1 MNKSIK
7 EVLFADNGKWA
18 REWWADETYYWT
30 KYIVYDG
37 FVRDNDCILLT
48 PKPIIMDIKGELP
61 SHLTKSYRNNQ
72 IKEQKMKDSVII
84 IESPNK
90 VAKIREITGA
100 KVFATIGHFMQL
112 KSYDES
118 NGFKP
123 TFEYDPQK
131 KKHIF
136 EIIEACKNKE
146 VYIAT
151 DPDREGYAIGYHF
164 YEKIK
169 KIASSIY
176 RAEFFEITPSGINK
190 GLQNALLFEN
200 TNKQMYQSALAR
212 RVADMLLGFT
222 LSPYLGKAL
231 GQMKGSSAG
240 RVQTP
245 CLKLIVDRDREI
257 EKFKALPENEKVSYQ
272 IQANINDNANR
283 EVIIKHCDEKGEEI
297 KFNDKEEAL
306 KLFESLKD
314 NKACLLKDLKTSVVE
329 TKPKKPFIT
338 STLLERAS
346 SELGLGIAE
355 VQSLAQSLFEAG
367 LITYIRTD
375 AESLSVEFLNEAES
389 FYLPIYKEVYQKREY
404 KAGKQSQAEAHEAIR
419 ITHPNKYED
428 LESIVYNAGITNQD
442 ALKLYR
448 LIFERTIES
457 QGKNAIYDKQ
467 DLLFKIKNEYFK
479 CSAKSLKSAGF
490 LAMFSKK
497 ELENDDESN
506 DDKEDKEKEQN
517 AQFNLKIDDVLSL
530 NDLVLATIKRN
541 APSAYKEA
549 DFVKLLE
556 NKGIGRPS
564 TYASYL
570 STLVKREYISISQDK
585 KHIITPT
592 HKGKRV
598 VEVFENAY
606 QFIIDL
612 TYTKQMEEVLD
623 EIVENKSSYVD
634 FISNLNSKC
643 PKIEKLERNDDEI
656 KPSSEGQITYIE
668 NILRDLQV
676 NLSEEFKNYKEDNR
690 VAKAFLD
697 RYIKE
702 HEFFKKNNKKAS
714 SSNND
719 ENRPATPKQINF
731 AETLA
736 KKHNVKL
743 PKDYKSNIKV
753 CGDFINEYSK
763 K

>member
-1 MNKSIK
+1 MN
-7 EVLFADNGKWA
+7 N
-18 REWWADETYYWT
+18 
-30 KYIVYDG
+30 
-37 FVRDNDCILLT
+37 
-48 PKPIIMDIKGELP
+48 
-61 SHLTKSYRNNQ
+61 
-72 IKEQKMKDSVII
+72 SVII
-84 IESPNK
+84 IENPNK

-100 KVFATIGHFMQL
+100 KVFATIGYFMQL

-123 TFEYDPQK
+123 TFDYDQEK

-136 EIIEACKNKE
+136 EMIEACKNKK

-151 DPDREGYAIGYHF
+151 DPDREGYAIGYMF
-164 YEKIK
+164 YQKIK
-169 KIASSIY
+169 NVASSIY

-272 IQANINDNANR
+272 IQAKINDSANR
-283 EVIIKHCDEKGEEI
+283 EVTIKHCDEKGEEI

-314 NKACLLKDLKTSVVE
+314 NKACLLKDLKNSVVE

-338 STLLERAS
+338 STLLEKAS
-346 SELGLGIAE
+346 SMLGLSISE
-355 VQSLAQSLFEAG
+355 VQSLAQNLFEAG

-375 AESLSVEFLNEAES
+375 AESLSVEFLDETES
-389 FYLPIYKEVYQKREY
+389 FYAPIYKDLYLKREY

-419 ITHPNKYED
+419 ITHPHTTED
-428 LESIVYNAGITNQD
+428 LESIVYNANITNQD
-442 ALKLYR
+442 ALKLYQ

-479 CSAKSLKSAGF
+479 CSVKGLKSAGF

-497 ELENDDESN
+497 ELENDESN
-506 DDKEDKEKEQN
+506 DDKDNKGKEQN

-570 STLVKREYISISQDK
+570 PTLVKREYISISQDK

-668 NILRDLQV
+668 NILRDLQL

-714 SSNND
+714 SYNND
-719 ENRPATPKQINF
+719 ENRPATPKQISF
-731 AETLA
+731 AEMLA

-743 PKDYKSNIKV
+743 PKGFKYSMKV
-753 CGDFINEYSK
+753 CGDFINEYHK

>member
-1 MNKSIK
+1 MN
-7 EVLFADNGKWA
+7 N
-18 REWWADETYYWT
+18 
-30 KYIVYDG
+30 
-37 FVRDNDCILLT
+37 
-48 PKPIIMDIKGELP
+48 
-61 SHLTKSYRNNQ
+61 
-72 IKEQKMKDSVII
+72 SVII

-123 TFEYDPQK
+123 TFDYDQEK

-136 EIIEACKNKE
+136 EMIEACKNKK

-151 DPDREGYAIGYHF
+151 DTDREGYAIGYMF
-164 YEKIK
+164 YQKIK
-169 KIASSIY
+169 NVASSIY

-231 GQMKGSSAG
+231 GQMKGSSVG

-245 CLKLIVDRDREI
+245 CLKLIVDRNREI

-272 IQANINDNANR
+272 IQAKINDSANR
-283 EVIIKHCDEKGEEI
+283 EVTIKHCDEKGEEI

-314 NKACLLKDLKTSVVE
+314 NKACLLKDLKNSVVE

-338 STLLERAS
+338 STLLEKAS
-346 SELGLGIAE
+346 SILGLSISE
-355 VQSLAQSLFEAG
+355 VQSLAQNLFEAG
-367 LITYIRTD
+367 LITYVRTD
-375 AESLSVEFLNEAES
+375 AESLSVEFLDEAES
-389 FYLPIYKEVYQKREY
+389 FYAPIYKELYLKREY

-419 ITHPNKYED
+419 ITHPHTTED
-428 LESIVYNAGITNQD
+428 LESIVYNANITNQD
-442 ALKLYR
+442 ALKLYQ

-479 CSAKSLKSAGF
+479 CSVKGLKSAGF

-497 ELENDDESN
+497 ELKNDESN
-506 DDKEDKEKEQN
+506 DDKDNKEKEQN

-564 TYASYL
+564 IYASYL
-570 STLVKREYISISQDK
+570 PTLVKREYISISQDK

-668 NILRDLQV
+668 NILRDLQL

-719 ENRPATPKQINF
+719 ENRPATPKQISF
-731 AETLA
+731 AEILA

-743 PKDYKSNIKV
+743 PKGFKYSMKV
-753 CGDFINEYSK
+753 CGDFINEYHK

>member
-1 MNKSIK
+1 
-7 EVLFADNGKWA
+7 
-18 REWWADETYYWT
+18 
-30 KYIVYDG
+30 
-37 FVRDNDCILLT
+37 
-48 PKPIIMDIKGELP
+48 
-61 SHLTKSYRNNQ
+61 
-72 IKEQKMKDSVII
+72 MKDSVII

-90 VAKIREITGA
+90 VAKIKEITGA

-112 KSYDES
+112 KGYDES

-123 TFEYDPQK
+123 TFDYDQEK

-136 EIIEACKNKE
+136 EIIEACKNKK

-231 GQMKGSSAG
+231 GQMKGSSVG

-272 IQANINDNANR
+272 IQAKINDSANR
-283 EVIIKHCDEKGEEI
+283 EVTIKHCDEKGEEI

-314 NKACLLKDLKTSVVE
+314 NKACLLKDLKNSVVE

-338 STLLERAS
+338 STLLEKAS
-346 SELGLGIAE
+346 SMLGLSISE
-355 VQSLAQSLFEAG
+355 VQSLAQNLFEAG

-375 AESLSVEFLNEAES
+375 AESLSVEFLDETES
-389 FYLPIYKEVYQKREY
+389 FYAPIYKDLYLKREY

-419 ITHPNKYED
+419 ITHPHTTED
-428 LESIVYNAGITNQD
+428 LESIVYNANITNQD
-442 ALKLYR
+442 ALKLYQ

-479 CSAKSLKSAGF
+479 CSVKGLKSAGF

-497 ELENDDESN
+497 ELENDESN
-506 DDKEDKEKEQN
+506 DDKDNKEKEQN

-564 TYASYL
+564 TYTSYL
-570 STLVKREYISISQDK
+570 PTLVKREYISISQDK

-668 NILRDLQV
+668 NILRDLQL

-719 ENRPATPKQINF
+719 ENRPATPKQISF
-731 AETLA
+731 AEMLA

-743 PKDYKSNIKV
+743 PKGFKYSMKV
-753 CGDFINEYSK
+753 CGDFINEYHK

>member
-1 MNKSIK
+1 
-7 EVLFADNGKWA
+7 
-18 REWWADETYYWT
+18 
-30 KYIVYDG
+30 
-37 FVRDNDCILLT
+37 
-48 PKPIIMDIKGELP
+48 
-61 SHLTKSYRNNQ
+61 
-72 IKEQKMKDSVII
+72 MKDSVII

-90 VAKIREITGA
+90 VAKIKEITGV
-100 KVFATIGHFMQL
+100 KVYATIGHFMQL
-112 KSYDES
+112 KSYDE
-118 NGFKP
+118 NNNFKP

-131 KKHIF
+131 KKCIF
-136 EIIEACKNKE
+136 EMIEACKNKK

-190 GLQNALLFEN
+190 GLQNASLFEN

-272 IQANINDNANR
+272 IQAKINDNANK
-283 EVIIKHCDEKGEEI
+283 EVIIKHCDENGEEI

-314 NKACLLKDLKTSVVE
+314 NKACLLKDLKNSILE

-338 STLLERAS
+338 STLLEKAS
-346 SELGLGIAE
+346 SELGLSIAE

-389 FYLPIYKEVYQKREY
+389 FYTPIYKEVYLKREY

-419 ITHPNKYED
+419 ITHPHTYEN
-428 LESIVYNAGITNQD
+428 LESVVYNAGIANQD
-442 ALKLYR
+442 ALKLYQ

-479 CSAKSLKSAGF
+479 CSVKSLKSTGF

-497 ELENDDESN
+497 ELESDESN
-506 DDKEDKEKEQN
+506 DDKDDKEKDQN
-517 AQFNLKIDDVLSL
+517 AQFNLKIDDML
-530 NDLVLATIKRN
+530 NLKALDLATIKRN
-541 APSAYKEA
+541 APSPYKEA
-549 DFVKLLE
+549 GFVKLLE

-570 STLVKREYISISQDK
+570 PTLLKREYISISQDK
-585 KHIITPT
+585 KHTITPT

-623 EIVENKSSYVD
+623 EIVESKSSYLD
-634 FISNLNSKC
+634 FLQNLATKC
-643 PKIEKLERNDDEI
+643 PKIEKLERKDDEI
-656 KPSSEGQITYIE
+656 IRPSSEGQIKYIE
-668 NILRDLQV
+668 SILADLQLE
-676 NLSEEFKNYKEDNR
+676 LSEEFKNYKEDNR

-714 SSNND
+714 SSNNN
-719 ENRPATPKQINF
+719 ETRPATPKQISF
-731 AETLA
+731 AESLA
-736 KKHNVKL
+736 KKHHVKL
-743 PKDYKSNIKV
+743 PKDYKSNMKV

>member
-1 MNKSIK
+1 MN
-7 EVLFADNGKWA
+7 N
-18 REWWADETYYWT
+18 
-30 KYIVYDG
+30 
-37 FVRDNDCILLT
+37 
-48 PKPIIMDIKGELP
+48 
-61 SHLTKSYRNNQ
+61 
-72 IKEQKMKDSVII
+72 SVII

-131 KKHIF
+131 KKRIF
-136 EIIEACKNKE
+136 EIIEACKNKK

-272 IQANINDNANR
+272 IQAKINDNANR

-338 STLLERAS
+338 STLLEKAS
-346 SELGLGIAE
+346 SMLGLSISE
-355 VQSLAQSLFEAG
+355 VQSLAQNLFEAG

-419 ITHPNKYED
+419 ITSPHTTED
-428 LESIVYNAGITNQD
+428 LESIVYNANITNQD

-467 DLLFKIKNEYFK
+467 DLLFKIKNKYFK

-506 DDKEDKEKEQN
+506 DDKDNKEKEQN

-570 STLVKREYISISQDK
+570 PTLLKREYISISQDK
-585 KHIITPT
+585 KHTITPT

-598 VEVFENAY
+598 IEVFENAY

-668 NILRDLQV
+668 NILRDLQL

-714 SSNND
+714 SSNNN
-719 ENRPATPKQINF
+719 EIRPATSKQINF
-731 AETLA
+731 AEILA

-753 CGDFINEYSK
+753 CGDFINEYHK

>member
-1 MNKSIK
+1 
-7 EVLFADNGKWA
+7 
-18 REWWADETYYWT
+18 
-30 KYIVYDG
+30 
-37 FVRDNDCILLT
+37 
-48 PKPIIMDIKGELP
+48 
-61 SHLTKSYRNNQ
+61 
-72 IKEQKMKDSVII
+72 MKDSVII

-90 VAKIREITGA
+90 VAKIKEITGA

-112 KSYDES
+112 KSYDE
-118 NGFKP
+118 NNNFKP

-131 KKHIF
+131 KKRIF
-136 EIIEACKNKE
+136 EIIEACKNKK

-272 IQANINDNANR
+272 IQAKINDNANR
-283 EVIIKHCDEKGEEI
+283 EVVIKHCDEKGEEI

-306 KLFESLKD
+306 KLFESLED

-419 ITHPNKYED
+419 ITHPHKYED
-428 LESIVYNAGITNQD
+428 LESIVYNASITNQD

-479 CSAKSLKSAGF
+479 CSAKSLKSTGF

-506 DDKEDKEKEQN
+506 DDKDNKEKEQN

-541 APSAYKEA
+541 APSPYKEA
-549 DFVKLLE
+549 GFVKLLE
-556 NKGIGRPS
+556 NKGIGRL
-564 TYASYL
+564 AL
-570 STLVKREYISISQDK
+570 M
-585 KHIITPT
+585 
-592 HKGKRV
+592 RV
-598 VEVFENAY
+598 TCLLF
-606 QFIIDL
+606 
-612 TYTKQMEEVLD
+612 
-623 EIVENKSSYVD
+623 
-634 FISNLNSKC
+634 
-643 PKIEKLERNDDEI
+643 
-656 KPSSEGQITYIE
+656 
-668 NILRDLQV
+668 
-676 NLSEEFKNYKEDNR
+676 
-690 VAKAFLD
+690 
-697 RYIKE
+697 
-702 HEFFKKNNKKAS
+702 
-714 SSNND
+714 
-719 ENRPATPKQINF
+719 
-731 AETLA
+731 
-736 KKHNVKL
+736 
-743 PKDYKSNIKV
+743 
-753 CGDFINEYSK
+753 
-763 K
+763 

>member
-1 MNKSIK
+1 CSI
-7 EVLFADNGKWA
+7 EVSNNEAFL
-18 REWWADETYYWT
+18 DET
-30 KYIVYDG
+30 
-37 FVRDNDCILLT
+37 
-48 PKPIIMDIKGELP
+48 
-61 SHLTKSYRNNQ
+61 
-72 IKEQKMKDSVII
+72 
-84 IESPNK
+84 
-90 VAKIREITGA
+90 
-100 KVFATIGHFMQL
+100 
-112 KSYDES
+112 
-118 NGFKP
+118 
-123 TFEYDPQK
+123 
-131 KKHIF
+131 
-136 EIIEACKNKE
+136 
-146 VYIAT
+146 
-151 DPDREGYAIGYHF
+151 
-164 YEKIK
+164 
-169 KIASSIY
+169 
-176 RAEFFEITPSGINK
+176 
-190 GLQNALLFEN
+190 
-200 TNKQMYQSALAR
+200 
-212 RVADMLLGFT
+212 
-222 LSPYLGKAL
+222 
-231 GQMKGSSAG
+231 
-240 RVQTP
+240 
-245 CLKLIVDRDREI
+245 
-257 EKFKALPENEKVSYQ
+257 
-272 IQANINDNANR
+272 
-283 EVIIKHCDEKGEEI
+283 
-297 KFNDKEEAL
+297 
-306 KLFESLKD
+306 
-314 NKACLLKDLKTSVVE
+314 
-329 TKPKKPFIT
+329 
-338 STLLERAS
+338 
-346 SELGLGIAE
+346 
-355 VQSLAQSLFEAG
+355 
-367 LITYIRTD
+367 
-375 AESLSVEFLNEAES
+375 ES
-389 FYLPIYKEVYQKREY
+389 FYAPIYKDLYLKREY

-419 ITHPNKYED
+419 ITHPHTTED
-428 LESIVYNAGITNQD
+428 LESIVYNANITNQD
-442 ALKLYR
+442 ALKLYQ

-479 CSAKSLKSAGF
+479 CSVKGLKSAGF

-497 ELENDDESN
+497 ELENDESN
-506 DDKEDKEKEQN
+506 DDKDNKEKEQN

-530 NDLVLATIKRN
+530 NDLVLTTIKRN

-570 STLVKREYISISQDK
+570 PTLVKREYISISQDK

-668 NILRDLQV
+668 NILRDLQL
-676 NLSEEFKNYKEDNR
+676 NLSEEFKNCKEDNR

-719 ENRPATPKQINF
+719 ENRPATPKQISF
-731 AETLA
+731 AEMLA

-743 PKDYKSNIKV
+743 PKGFKYSMKV
-753 CGDFINEYSK
+753 CGDFINEYHK

>member
-1 MNKSIK
+1 
-7 EVLFADNGKWA
+7 
-18 REWWADETYYWT
+18 
-30 KYIVYDG
+30 
-37 FVRDNDCILLT
+37 
-48 PKPIIMDIKGELP
+48 
-61 SHLTKSYRNNQ
+61 
-72 IKEQKMKDSVII
+72 
-84 IESPNK
+84 
-90 VAKIREITGA
+90 
-100 KVFATIGHFMQL
+100 
-112 KSYDES
+112 
-118 NGFKP
+118 
-123 TFEYDPQK
+123 
-131 KKHIF
+131 
-136 EIIEACKNKE
+136 
-146 VYIAT
+146 
-151 DPDREGYAIGYHF
+151 
-164 YEKIK
+164 
-169 KIASSIY
+169 
-176 RAEFFEITPSGINK
+176 
-190 GLQNALLFEN
+190 
-200 TNKQMYQSALAR
+200 MYQSALAR

-240 RVQTP
+240 RVQTS

-272 IQANINDNANR
+272 IQAKINDNANR

-367 LITYIRTD
+367 LITYVRTD

-419 ITHPNKYED
+419 ITHLHKYED

-442 ALKLYR
+442 ALKLYQ

-506 DDKEDKEKEQN
+506 DEKEDKEKEQN

-541 APSAYKEA
+541 APSPYKEA
-549 DFVKLLE
+549 GFVKLLE

-570 STLVKREYISISQDK
+570 PTLLKREYISISQDK
-585 KHIITPT
+585 KHTITPT

-598 VEVFENAY
+598 IEVFENAY

-668 NILRDLQV
+668 NILRDLQL

-690 VAKAFLD
+690 IAKAFLD

-714 SSNND
+714 SSNNN
-719 ENRPATPKQINF
+719 EIRPATPKQINF
-731 AETLA
+731 AEILA

>member
-1 MNKSIK
+1 MN
-7 EVLFADNGKWA
+7 N
-18 REWWADETYYWT
+18 
-30 KYIVYDG
+30 
-37 FVRDNDCILLT
+37 
-48 PKPIIMDIKGELP
+48 
-61 SHLTKSYRNNQ
+61 
-72 IKEQKMKDSVII
+72 SVII

-123 TFEYDPQK
+123 TFDYDQEK

-136 EIIEACKNKE
+136 EMMEACKNKK

-151 DPDREGYAIGYHF
+151 DTDREGYAIGYMF
-164 YEKIK
+164 YQKIK
-169 KIASSIY
+169 NVASSIY
-176 RAEFFEITPSGINK
+176 RAEFFEITPSGISK

-231 GQMKGSSAG
+231 GQMKGSSVG

-272 IQANINDNANR
+272 IQAKINDSANR
-283 EVIIKHCDEKGEEI
+283 EVTIKHCDEKGEEI

-314 NKACLLKDLKTSVVE
+314 NKACLLKDLKNSVVE

-338 STLLERAS
+338 STLLEKAS
-346 SELGLGIAE
+346 SMLGLSISE
-355 VQSLAQSLFEAG
+355 VQSLAQNLFEAG

-375 AESLSVEFLNEAES
+375 AESLSVEFLDETES
-389 FYLPIYKEVYQKREY
+389 FYAPIYKDLYLKREY

-419 ITHPNKYED
+419 ITHPHTAED
-428 LESIVYNAGITNQD
+428 LESIVYNANITNQD
-442 ALKLYR
+442 ALKLYQ

-479 CSAKSLKSAGF
+479 CSVKGLKSAGF

-497 ELENDDESN
+497 ELKNDESN
-506 DDKEDKEKEQN
+506 DDKDNKEKEQN

-570 STLVKREYISISQDK
+570 PTLVKREYISISQDK

-668 NILRDLQV
+668 NILRDLQL

-697 RYIKE
+697 RYIKR
-702 HEFFKKNNKKAS
+702 A
-714 SSNND
+714 
-719 ENRPATPKQINF
+719 
-731 AETLA
+731 
-736 KKHNVKL
+736 
-743 PKDYKSNIKV
+743 
-753 CGDFINEYSK
+753 
-763 K
+763 

>member
-1 MNKSIK
+1 
-7 EVLFADNGKWA
+7 
-18 REWWADETYYWT
+18 
-30 KYIVYDG
+30 
-37 FVRDNDCILLT
+37 
-48 PKPIIMDIKGELP
+48 
-61 SHLTKSYRNNQ
+61 
-72 IKEQKMKDSVII
+72 MKDSVII

-90 VAKIREITGA
+90 VAKIKEITGV
-100 KVFATIGHFMQL
+100 KVYATIGHFMQL
-112 KSYDES
+112 KSYDE
-118 NGFKP
+118 NNNFKP

-131 KKHIF
+131 KKRIF
-136 EIIEACKNKE
+136 EMIEACKNKK

-190 GLQNALLFEN
+190 GLQNASLFEN

-272 IQANINDNANR
+272 IQAKINDNANK
-283 EVIIKHCDEKGEEI
+283 EVIIKHCDENGEEI

-314 NKACLLKDLKTSVVE
+314 NKACLLKDLKNSILE

-338 STLLERAS
+338 STLLEKAS
-346 SELGLGIAE
+346 SELGLSIAE

-389 FYLPIYKEVYQKREY
+389 FYTPIYKEVYLKREY

-419 ITHPNKYED
+419 ITHPHTYEN
-428 LESIVYNAGITNQD
+428 LESVVYNAGIANQD
-442 ALKLYR
+442 ALKLYQ
-448 LIFERTIES
+448 LIFERTIKS

-479 CSAKSLKSAGF
+479 CSVNSLKSAGF

-497 ELENDDESN
+497 ELESDESN
-506 DDKEDKEKEQN
+506 DDKDDKEKDQN
-517 AQFNLKIDDVLSL
+517 AQFNLKIDDML
-530 NDLVLATIKRN
+530 NLKALDLATIKRN
-541 APSAYKEA
+541 APSPYKEA
-549 DFVKLLE
+549 GFVKLLE

-570 STLVKREYISISQDK
+570 PTLLKREYISISQDK
-585 KHIITPT
+585 KHTITPT

-668 NILRDLQV
+668 NILRDLQL

-714 SSNND
+714 SSNNN
-719 ENRPATPKQINF
+719 ETRPATPKQISF
-731 AETLA
+731 AESLA
-736 KKHNVKL
+736 KKHHVKL
-743 PKDYKSNIKV
+743 PKDYKSNMKV

>member
-1 MNKSIK
+1 MN
-7 EVLFADNGKWA
+7 N
-18 REWWADETYYWT
+18 
-30 KYIVYDG
+30 
-37 FVRDNDCILLT
+37 
-48 PKPIIMDIKGELP
+48 
-61 SHLTKSYRNNQ
+61 
-72 IKEQKMKDSVII
+72 SVII

-123 TFEYDPQK
+123 TFDYDQEK

-136 EIIEACKNKE
+136 EMIDACKNKK

-151 DPDREGYAIGYHF
+151 DPDREGYAIGYMF
-164 YEKIK
+164 YQKIK
-169 KIASSIY
+169 NVASSIY

-200 TNKQMYQSALAR
+200 TNKQMYQSALTR

-272 IQANINDNANR
+272 IQAKINDSANR
-283 EVIIKHCDEKGEEI
+283 EVTIKHCDEKGEEI

-314 NKACLLKDLKTSVVE
+314 NKACLLKDLKNSVVE

-338 STLLERAS
+338 STLLEKAS
-346 SELGLGIAE
+346 SMLGLSISE
-355 VQSLAQSLFEAG
+355 VQSLAQNLFEAG

-375 AESLSVEFLNEAES
+375 AESLSVEFLDETES
-389 FYLPIYKEVYQKREY
+389 FYAPIYKDSYLKREY

-419 ITHPNKYED
+419 ITHPHTTED
-428 LESIVYNAGITNQD
+428 LESIVYNVNITNQD
-442 ALKLYR
+442 ALKLYQ

-457 QGKNAIYDKQ
+457 QGKNAIYNKQ

-479 CSAKSLKSAGF
+479 CSVKGLKSAGF

-497 ELENDDESN
+497 ELENDESS
-506 DDKEDKEKEQN
+506 DDKDNKEKEQN

-530 NDLVLATIKRN
+530 NDLVLATIKRMP
-541 APSAYKEA
+541 PSAYKEA

-570 STLVKREYISISQDK
+570 PTLVKREYISISQDK

-592 HKGKRV
+592 HKGKRA
-598 VEVFENAY
+598 VEVFENSY

-656 KPSSEGQITYIE
+656 RPSSEGQITYIE
-668 NILRDLQV
+668 NILRDLQL

-719 ENRPATPKQINF
+719 ENRPATPKQISF
-731 AETLA
+731 AEMLA

-743 PKDYKSNIKV
+743 PKGFKYSMKV
-753 CGDFINEYSK
+753 CGDFINEYHK

>member
-1 MNKSIK
+1 MN
-7 EVLFADNGKWA
+7 N
-18 REWWADETYYWT
+18 
-30 KYIVYDG
+30 
-37 FVRDNDCILLT
+37 
-48 PKPIIMDIKGELP
+48 
-61 SHLTKSYRNNQ
+61 
-72 IKEQKMKDSVII
+72 SVII

-123 TFEYDPQK
+123 TFDYDQEK

-136 EIIEACKNKE
+136 EMIEACKNKK

-151 DPDREGYAIGYHF
+151 DPDREGYAIGYMF
-164 YEKIK
+164 YQKIK
-169 KIASSIY
+169 NVASSIY

-190 GLQNALLFEN
+190 GLQNASLFEN

-231 GQMKGSSAG
+231 GQMKGSSVG

-272 IQANINDNANR
+272 IQAKINDSANR
-283 EVIIKHCDEKGEEI
+283 EVTIKHCDEKGEEI

-314 NKACLLKDLKTSVVE
+314 NKACLLKDLKNSVVE

-338 STLLERAS
+338 STLLEKAS
-346 SELGLGIAE
+346 SMLGLSISE
-355 VQSLAQSLFEAG
+355 VQSLAQNLFEAG

-375 AESLSVEFLNEAES
+375 AESLSVEFLDETES
-389 FYLPIYKEVYQKREY
+389 FYAPIYKDLYLKREY

-419 ITHPNKYED
+419 ITHPHTTED
-428 LESIVYNAGITNQD
+428 LESIVYNANITNQD
-442 ALKLYR
+442 ALKLYQ

-479 CSAKSLKSAGF
+479 CSVKGLKSAGF

-497 ELENDDESN
+497 ELENDESN
-506 DDKEDKEKEQN
+506 DDKDNKEKEQN

-570 STLVKREYISISQDK
+570 PMLVKREYISISQDK

-612 TYTKQMEEVLD
+612 TYTKQMEEMLD

-668 NILRDLQV
+668 NILRDLQL

-719 ENRPATPKQINF
+719 ENRPATPKQISF
-731 AETLA
+731 AEMLA

-743 PKDYKSNIKV
+743 PKGFKYSMKV
-753 CGDFINEYSK
+753 CGDFINEYHK

>member
-1 MNKSIK
+1 
-7 EVLFADNGKWA
+7 
-18 REWWADETYYWT
+18 
-30 KYIVYDG
+30 
-37 FVRDNDCILLT
+37 
-48 PKPIIMDIKGELP
+48 
-61 SHLTKSYRNNQ
+61 
-72 IKEQKMKDSVII
+72 MKDSVII

-90 VAKIREITGA
+90 VAKIKEITGV
-100 KVFATIGHFMQL
+100 KVYATIGHFMQL
-112 KSYDES
+112 KSYDE
-118 NGFKP
+118 NNNFKP

-131 KKHIF
+131 KKRIF
-136 EIIEACKNKE
+136 EMIEACKNKK

-190 GLQNALLFEN
+190 GLQNASLFEN

-272 IQANINDNANR
+272 IQAKINDNANK
-283 EVIIKHCDEKGEEI
+283 EVIIKHCDENGEEI

-314 NKACLLKDLKTSVVE
+314 NKACLLKDSKNSILE

-338 STLLERAS
+338 STLLEKAS
-346 SELGLGIAE
+346 SELGLSIAE

-389 FYLPIYKEVYQKREY
+389 FYTPIYKEVYLKREY

-419 ITHPNKYED
+419 ITHPHTYEN
-428 LESIVYNAGITNQD
+428 LESVVYNVGITNQD
-442 ALKLYR
+442 ALKLYQ

-479 CSAKSLKSAGF
+479 CSVKSLKSAGF

-497 ELENDDESN
+497 ELENDESN
-506 DDKEDKEKEQN
+506 DDKDNKEKEQN

-570 STLVKREYISISQDK
+570 PTLVKREYISISQDK
-585 KHIITPT
+585 KHTITPT

-623 EIVENKSSYVD
+623 EIVESKSSYLD
-634 FISNLNSKC
+634 FLQNLATKC

-668 NILRDLQV
+668 NILRDLQL

-719 ENRPATPKQINF
+719 ETRPATPKQISF
-731 AETLA
+731 AESLA
-736 KKHNVKL
+736 KKHHVKL
-743 PKDYKSNIKV
+743 PKDYKSNMKV

>member
-1 MNKSIK
+1 
-7 EVLFADNGKWA
+7 
-18 REWWADETYYWT
+18 
-30 KYIVYDG
+30 
-37 FVRDNDCILLT
+37 
-48 PKPIIMDIKGELP
+48 
-61 SHLTKSYRNNQ
+61 
-72 IKEQKMKDSVII
+72 MKDSVII

-90 VAKIREITGA
+90 VAKIKEITGA

-112 KSYDES
+112 KSYDE
-118 NGFKP
+118 NNNFKP

-136 EIIEACKNKE
+136 EIIEACKNKK

-240 RVQTP
+240 RVQMP

-272 IQANINDNANR
+272 IQAKINDNANR
-283 EVIIKHCDEKGEEI
+283 EVIIKHCDEKDEEI

-419 ITHPNKYED
+419 ITHPHKYED

-517 AQFNLKIDDVLSL
+517 AQFNLKIDDMLSL

-541 APSAYKEA
+541 APSPYKEA
-549 DFVKLLE
+549 GFVKLLE

-570 STLVKREYISISQDK
+570 PTLLKREYISISQDK
-585 KHIITPT
+585 KHTITPT

-598 VEVFENAY
+598 IEVFENAY

-623 EIVENKSSYVD
+623 EIVENKSSYLD
-634 FISNLNSKC
+634 FLQNLATKC

-668 NILRDLQV
+668 NILRDLQL

-690 VAKAFLD
+690 IAKAFLD

-714 SSNND
+714 SSNNN
-719 ENRPATPKQINF
+719 EIRPATPKQINF
-731 AETLA
+731 AEILA

>member
-1 MNKSIK
+1 
-7 EVLFADNGKWA
+7 
-18 REWWADETYYWT
+18 
-30 KYIVYDG
+30 
-37 FVRDNDCILLT
+37 
-48 PKPIIMDIKGELP
+48 
-61 SHLTKSYRNNQ
+61 
-72 IKEQKMKDSVII
+72 MKDSVII

-90 VAKIREITGA
+90 VAKIKEITGS

-112 KSYDES
+112 KSYDE
-118 NGFKP
+118 NNNFKP

-131 KKHIF
+131 KKRIF
-136 EIIEACKNKE
+136 EIIEACKNKK

-272 IQANINDNANR
+272 IQAKINDNANK

-419 ITHPNKYED
+419 ITHPHKYED
-428 LESIVYNAGITNQD
+428 LESVVYDSGITNQD
-442 ALKLYR
+442 ALKLYQ

-479 CSAKSLKSAGF
+479 CSVKSLKSAGF

-497 ELENDDESN
+497 ELENDESN
-506 DDKEDKEKEQN
+506 DDKENKEKEQN
-517 AQFNLKIDDVLSL
+517 AQFNLKIDDMLSL

-541 APSAYKEA
+541 APSPYKEA
-549 DFVKLLE
+549 GFVKLLE

-570 STLVKREYISISQDK
+570 PTLLKREYISISQDK
-585 KHIITPT
+585 KHTITPT

-598 VEVFENAY
+598 IEVFENAY

-623 EIVENKSSYVD
+623 EIVESKSSYLD
-634 FISNLNSKC
+634 FLQNLATKC

-668 NILRDLQV
+668 NILRDLQLD
-676 NLSEEFKNYKEDNR
+676 LSEEFKNYKEDNR
-690 VAKAFLD
+690 IAKAFLD

-719 ENRPATPKQINF
+719 ENRPATPKQISF
-731 AETLA
+731 AEMLA

>member
-1 MNKSIK
+1 MN
-7 EVLFADNGKWA
+7 N
-18 REWWADETYYWT
+18 
-30 KYIVYDG
+30 
-37 FVRDNDCILLT
+37 
-48 PKPIIMDIKGELP
+48 
-61 SHLTKSYRNNQ
+61 
-72 IKEQKMKDSVII
+72 SVII

-123 TFEYDPQK
+123 TFDYDQEK

-136 EIIEACKNKE
+136 EMIEACKNKK

-151 DPDREGYAIGYHF
+151 DPDREGYAIGYMF
-164 YEKIK
+164 YQKIK
-169 KIASSIY
+169 NVTSSIY

-231 GQMKGSSAG
+231 GQMKGSSVG

-257 EKFKALPENEKVSYQ
+257 EKFKALPENNKVSYQ
-272 IQANINDNANR
+272 IQAKINDSANR
-283 EVIIKHCDEKGEEI
+283 EVTIKHCDEKGEEI

-314 NKACLLKDLKTSVVE
+314 NKACLLKDLKNSVVE

-338 STLLERAS
+338 STLLEKAS
-346 SELGLGIAE
+346 SMLGLSISE
-355 VQSLAQSLFEAG
+355 VQSLAQNLFEAG

-375 AESLSVEFLNEAES
+375 AESLSVEFLDETES
-389 FYLPIYKEVYQKREY
+389 FYAPIYKDLYLKREY

-419 ITHPNKYED
+419 ITHPHTTED
-428 LESIVYNAGITNQD
+428 LESIVYNANITNQD
-442 ALKLYR
+442 ALKLYQ

-479 CSAKSLKSAGF
+479 CSVKGLKSAGF

-497 ELENDDESN
+497 ELENDESN
-506 DDKEDKEKEQN
+506 DDKDNKEKEQN

-570 STLVKREYISISQDK
+570 PTLVKREYISISQDK

-612 TYTKQMEEVLD
+612 TYTKQMEEMLD

-668 NILRDLQV
+668 NILRDLQL

-719 ENRPATPKQINF
+719 ENRPATPKQISF
-731 AETLA
+731 AEMLA

-743 PKDYKSNIKV
+743 PKGFKYSMKV
-753 CGDFINEYSK
+753 CGDFINEYHK

>member
-1 MNKSIK
+1 MN
-7 EVLFADNGKWA
+7 N
-18 REWWADETYYWT
+18 
-30 KYIVYDG
+30 
-37 FVRDNDCILLT
+37 
-48 PKPIIMDIKGELP
+48 
-61 SHLTKSYRNNQ
+61 
-72 IKEQKMKDSVII
+72 SVII

-123 TFEYDPQK
+123 TFDYDQEK

-136 EIIEACKNKE
+136 EMIEACKNKK

-151 DPDREGYAIGYHF
+151 DPDREGYAIGYMF
-164 YEKIK
+164 YQKIK
-169 KIASSIY
+169 NVASSIY

-272 IQANINDNANR
+272 IQAKINDSANR
-283 EVIIKHCDEKGEEI
+283 EVTIKHCDEKGEEI
-297 KFNDKEEAL
+297 KFNDKEEVL

-314 NKACLLKDLKTSVVE
+314 NKACLLKDLKNSVVE

-338 STLLERAS
+338 STLLEKAS
-346 SELGLGIAE
+346 SMLGLSISE
-355 VQSLAQSLFEAG
+355 VQSLAQNLFEAG

-375 AESLSVEFLNEAES
+375 AESLSVEFLDETES
-389 FYLPIYKEVYQKREY
+389 FYAPIYKDLYLKREY

-419 ITHPNKYED
+419 ITHPHTTED
-428 LESIVYNAGITNQD
+428 LESIVYNANITNQD
-442 ALKLYR
+442 ALKLYQ

-479 CSAKSLKSAGF
+479 CSVKSLKSTGF

-497 ELENDDESN
+497 ELESDESN
-506 DDKEDKEKEQN
+506 DDKDDKEKDQN

-570 STLVKREYISISQDK
+570 PTLVKREYISISQDK

-643 PKIEKLERNDDEI
+643 PKIEKLERNGDEI

-668 NILRDLQV
+668 NILRDLQL

-719 ENRPATPKQINF
+719 ENRPATPKQISF
-731 AETLA
+731 AEMSA

-743 PKDYKSNIKV
+743 PKGFKYSMKV
-753 CGDFINEYSK
+753 CGDFINEYHK

>member
-1 MNKSIK
+1 MN
-7 EVLFADNGKWA
+7 N
-18 REWWADETYYWT
+18 
-30 KYIVYDG
+30 
-37 FVRDNDCILLT
+37 
-48 PKPIIMDIKGELP
+48 
-61 SHLTKSYRNNQ
+61 
-72 IKEQKMKDSVII
+72 SVII

-123 TFEYDPQK
+123 TFDYDQEK

-136 EIIEACKNKE
+136 EMIEACKNKK

-151 DPDREGYAIGYHF
+151 DTDREGYAIGYMF
-164 YEKIK
+164 YQKIK
-169 KIASSIY
+169 NVASSIY

-231 GQMKGSSAG
+231 GQMKGSSVG

-272 IQANINDNANR
+272 IQAKINDSANR
-283 EVIIKHCDEKGEEI
+283 EVTIKHCDEKGEEI

-314 NKACLLKDLKTSVVE
+314 NKACLLKDLKNSVVE

-338 STLLERAS
+338 STLLEKAS
-346 SELGLGIAE
+346 SMLGLSISE
-355 VQSLAQSLFEAG
+355 VQSLAQNLFEAG

-375 AESLSVEFLNEAES
+375 AESLSVEFLDETES
-389 FYLPIYKEVYQKREY
+389 FYAPIYKDLYLKREY
-404 KAGKQSQAEAHEAIR
+404 KASKQSQAEAHEAIR
-419 ITHPNKYED
+419 ITHPHTTED
-428 LESIVYNAGITNQD
+428 LESIVYNANITNQD
-442 ALKLYR
+442 ALKLYQ

-479 CSAKSLKSAGF
+479 CSVKGLKSAGF

-497 ELENDDESN
+497 ELENDESN
-506 DDKEDKEKEQN
+506 DDKDNKEKEQN

-570 STLVKREYISISQDK
+570 PTLVKREYINISQDK

-612 TYTKQMEEVLD
+612 TYTKQMEEMLD

-668 NILRDLQV
+668 NILRDLRL

-719 ENRPATPKQINF
+719 ENRPATPKQISF
-731 AETLA
+731 AEMLA

-743 PKDYKSNIKV
+743 PKGFKYSMKV
-753 CGDFINEYSK
+753 CGDFINEYHK

>member
-1 MNKSIK
+1 MN
-7 EVLFADNGKWA
+7 N
-18 REWWADETYYWT
+18 
-30 KYIVYDG
+30 
-37 FVRDNDCILLT
+37 
-48 PKPIIMDIKGELP
+48 
-61 SHLTKSYRNNQ
+61 
-72 IKEQKMKDSVII
+72 SVII

-123 TFEYDPQK
+123 TFDYDQEK

-136 EIIEACKNKE
+136 EMIEACKNKK

-151 DPDREGYAIGYHF
+151 DPDREGYAIGYMF
-164 YEKIK
+164 YQKIK
-169 KIASSIY
+169 NVASSIY

-272 IQANINDNANR
+272 IQAKINDSANR
-283 EVIIKHCDEKGEEI
+283 EVTIKHCDEKGEEI

-314 NKACLLKDLKTSVVE
+314 NKACLLKDLKNSVVE

-338 STLLERAS
+338 STLLEKAS
-346 SELGLGIAE
+346 SMLGLSISE
-355 VQSLAQSLFEAG
+355 VQSLAQNLFEAG

-375 AESLSVEFLNEAES
+375 AESLSVEFLDETES
-389 FYLPIYKEVYQKREY
+389 FYAPIYKDLYLKREY

-419 ITHPNKYED
+419 ITHPHTTED
-428 LESIVYNAGITNQD
+428 LESIVYNANITNQD
-442 ALKLYR
+442 ALKLYQ

-479 CSAKSLKSAGF
+479 CSVKGLKSAGF

-497 ELENDDESN
+497 ELENDESN
-506 DDKEDKEKEQN
+506 DDKDNKEKEQN
-517 AQFNLKIDDVLSL
+517 AQFNLKIDDML
-530 NDLVLATIKRN
+530 NLKALDLATIKRN
-541 APSAYKEA
+541 APSPYKEA
-549 DFVKLLE
+549 GFVKLLE

-570 STLVKREYISISQDK
+570 PTLLKREYISISQDK

-668 NILRDLQV
+668 NILRDLQLD
-676 NLSEEFKNYKEDNR
+676 LSEEFKNYKEDNR

-719 ENRPATPKQINF
+719 ENRPATPKQISF
-731 AETLA
+731 AEMLA

-743 PKDYKSNIKV
+743 PKGFKYSMKV
-753 CGDFINEYSK
+753 CGDFINEYHK

>member
-1 MNKSIK
+1 MN
-7 EVLFADNGKWA
+7 N
-18 REWWADETYYWT
+18 
-30 KYIVYDG
+30 
-37 FVRDNDCILLT
+37 
-48 PKPIIMDIKGELP
+48 
-61 SHLTKSYRNNQ
+61 
-72 IKEQKMKDSVII
+72 SVII

-123 TFEYDPQK
+123 TFDYDQEK

-136 EIIEACKNKE
+136 EMIEACKNKK

-151 DPDREGYAIGYHF
+151 DPDREGYAIGYMF
-164 YEKIK
+164 YQKIK
-169 KIASSIY
+169 NVASSIY

-200 TNKQMYQSALAR
+200 TNKQMYQSTLAR

-231 GQMKGSSAG
+231 GQMKGSSVG

-272 IQANINDNANR
+272 IQAKINDSANR
-283 EVIIKHCDEKGEEI
+283 EVTIKHCDEKGEEI
-297 KFNDKEEAL
+297 KFNNKEEAL

-314 NKACLLKDLKTSVVE
+314 NKACLLKDLKNSVVE

-338 STLLERAS
+338 STLLEKAS
-346 SELGLGIAE
+346 SMLGLSISE
-355 VQSLAQSLFEAG
+355 VQSLAQNLFEAG

-375 AESLSVEFLNEAES
+375 AESLSVEFLDETES
-389 FYLPIYKEVYQKREY
+389 FYAPIYKDLYLKREY

-419 ITHPNKYED
+419 ITHPHTTED
-428 LESIVYNAGITNQD
+428 LESIVYNANITNQD
-442 ALKLYR
+442 ALKLYQ

-479 CSAKSLKSAGF
+479 CSVKGLKSAGF

-497 ELENDDESN
+497 ELENDESN
-506 DDKEDKEKEQN
+506 DDKDNKEKEQN

-541 APSAYKEA
+541 APSPYKEA

-556 NKGIGRPS
+556 NEGIGRPS

-570 STLVKREYISISQDK
+570 PTLVKRE
-585 KHIITPT
+585 
-592 HKGKRV
+592 
-598 VEVFENAY
+598 
-606 QFIIDL
+606 
-612 TYTKQMEEVLD
+612 
-623 EIVENKSSYVD
+623 
-634 FISNLNSKC
+634 
-643 PKIEKLERNDDEI
+643 
-656 KPSSEGQITYIE
+656 
-668 NILRDLQV
+668 
-676 NLSEEFKNYKEDNR
+676 
-690 VAKAFLD
+690 
-697 RYIKE
+697 
-702 HEFFKKNNKKAS
+702 
-714 SSNND
+714 
-719 ENRPATPKQINF
+719 
-731 AETLA
+731 
-736 KKHNVKL
+736 
-743 PKDYKSNIKV
+743 
-753 CGDFINEYSK
+753 
-763 K
+763 

>member
-1 MNKSIK
+1 MN
-7 EVLFADNGKWA
+7 N
-18 REWWADETYYWT
+18 
-30 KYIVYDG
+30 
-37 FVRDNDCILLT
+37 
-48 PKPIIMDIKGELP
+48 
-61 SHLTKSYRNNQ
+61 
-72 IKEQKMKDSVII
+72 SVII

-123 TFEYDPQK
+123 TFDYDQEK

-136 EIIEACKNKE
+136 EMIEACKNKK

-151 DPDREGYAIGYHF
+151 DPDREGYAIGFMF
-164 YEKIK
+164 YQKIK
-169 KIASSIY
+169 NVASSIY

-272 IQANINDNANR
+272 IQAKINDSANR
-283 EVIIKHCDEKGEEI
+283 EVTIKHCDEKGEEI

-314 NKACLLKDLKTSVVE
+314 NKACLLKDLKNSVVE

-338 STLLERAS
+338 STLLEKAS
-346 SELGLGIAE
+346 SMLGLSISE
-355 VQSLAQSLFEAG
+355 VQSLAQNLFEAG

-375 AESLSVEFLNEAES
+375 AESLSVEFLDEAES
-389 FYLPIYKEVYQKREY
+389 FYAPIYKDLYLKREY

-419 ITHPNKYED
+419 ITHPHTTED
-428 LESIVYNAGITNQD
+428 LESIVYNANITNQD
-442 ALKLYR
+442 ALKLYQ

-479 CSAKSLKSAGF
+479 CSVKGLKSAGF

-497 ELENDDESN
+497 ELENDESN
-506 DDKEDKEKEQN
+506 DDKDNKGKEQN

-570 STLVKREYISISQDK
+570 PTLVKREYISISQDK

-668 NILRDLQV
+668 NILRDLQL

-719 ENRPATPKQINF
+719 ENRPATPKQISF
-731 AETLA
+731 AEMLA

-743 PKDYKSNIKV
+743 PKGFKYSMKV
-753 CGDFINEYSK
+753 CGDFINEYHK

>member
-1 MNKSIK
+1 MN
-7 EVLFADNGKWA
+7 N
-18 REWWADETYYWT
+18 
-30 KYIVYDG
+30 
-37 FVRDNDCILLT
+37 
-48 PKPIIMDIKGELP
+48 
-61 SHLTKSYRNNQ
+61 
-72 IKEQKMKDSVII
+72 SVII

-112 KSYDES
+112 KSYDE
-118 NGFKP
+118 NNNFKP

-131 KKHIF
+131 KKRIF
-136 EIIEACKNKE
+136 EIIEACKNKK

-272 IQANINDNANR
+272 IQAKINDNANR

-306 KLFESLKD
+306 KLFESLED

-419 ITHPNKYED
+419 ITHPHKYED
-428 LESIVYNAGITNQD
+428 LESIVYNANITNQD
-442 ALKLYR
+442 ALKLYQ

-479 CSAKSLKSAGF
+479 CSIKGLKSAGF

-497 ELENDDESN
+497 ELENDESN
-506 DDKEDKEKEQN
+506 DDKDNKEKEEN

-570 STLVKREYISISQDK
+570 PTLVKREYISISQDK

-668 NILRDLQV
+668 NILRDLQL

-719 ENRPATPKQINF
+719 ENRPATPKQISF
-731 AETLA
+731 AEMLA

-743 PKDYKSNIKV
+743 PKGFKYSMKV
-753 CGDFINEYSK
+753 CGDFINEYHK

>member
-1 MNKSIK
+1 
-7 EVLFADNGKWA
+7 
-18 REWWADETYYWT
+18 
-30 KYIVYDG
+30 
-37 FVRDNDCILLT
+37 
-48 PKPIIMDIKGELP
+48 
-61 SHLTKSYRNNQ
+61 
-72 IKEQKMKDSVII
+72 MKDSVII

-90 VAKIREITGA
+90 VAKIKEITGA

-112 KSYDES
+112 KSYDE
-118 NGFKP
+118 NNNFKP

-131 KKHIF
+131 KKRIF
-136 EIIEACKNKE
+136 EIIEACKNKK

-169 KIASSIY
+169 KIASSIH

-231 GQMKGSSAG
+231 GQMKDSSAG

-272 IQANINDNANR
+272 IQAKINDNANK

-419 ITHPNKYED
+419 ITHPHKYED
-428 LESIVYNAGITNQD
+428 LESVVYDSGITNQD

-448 LIFERTIES
+448 LIFEKTIES

-517 AQFNLKIDDVLSL
+517 AQFNLKIDDMLSL

-541 APSAYKEA
+541 APSPYKEA
-549 DFVKLLE
+549 GFVKLLE

-570 STLVKREYISISQDK
+570 PTLLKREYISISQDK
-585 KHIITPT
+585 KHTITPT

-598 VEVFENAY
+598 IEVFENAY

-623 EIVENKSSYVD
+623 EIVESKSSYLD
-634 FISNLNSKC
+634 FLQNLATKC

-668 NILRDLQV
+668 NILRDLQLD
-676 NLSEEFKNYKEDNR
+676 LSEEFKNYKEDNR
-690 VAKAFLD
+690 IAKAFLD

-714 SSNND
+714 SSNNN
-719 ENRPATPKQINF
+719 EIRPATPKQINF
-731 AETLA
+731 AEILA

>member
-1 MNKSIK
+1 MN
-7 EVLFADNGKWA
+7 N
-18 REWWADETYYWT
+18 
-30 KYIVYDG
+30 
-37 FVRDNDCILLT
+37 
-48 PKPIIMDIKGELP
+48 
-61 SHLTKSYRNNQ
+61 
-72 IKEQKMKDSVII
+72 SVII

-90 VAKIREITGA
+90 VAKIKEITGA

-112 KSYDES
+112 KSYDE
-118 NGFKP
+118 NNNFKP

-131 KKHIF
+131 KKCIF
-136 EIIEACKNKE
+136 EIIEACKNKK

-200 TNKQMYQSALAR
+200 TNRQMYQSALAR

-272 IQANINDNANR
+272 IQAKINDNANR
-283 EVIIKHCDEKGEEI
+283 EVIIKHCDENGEEI

-419 ITHPNKYED
+419 ITHPHKYED

-517 AQFNLKIDDVLSL
+517 AQFNLKIDDMLSL

-541 APSAYKEA
+541 APSPYKEA
-549 DFVKLLE
+549 GFVKLLE
-556 NKGIGRPS
+556 NKGMGRPS

-570 STLVKREYISISQDK
+570 PTLLKREYISISQDK
-585 KHIITPT
+585 KHTITPT

-598 VEVFENAY
+598 IEVFENAY

-668 NILRDLQV
+668 NILRDLQL

-702 HEFFKKNNKKAS
+702 HEFFEKNNKKAS
-714 SSNND
+714 SSNNN
-719 ENRPATPKQINF
+719 EIRPATPKQINF
-731 AETLA
+731 AEILA

>member
-1 MNKSIK
+1 MN
-7 EVLFADNGKWA
+7 N
-18 REWWADETYYWT
+18 R
-30 KYIVYDG
+30 
-37 FVRDNDCILLT
+37 
-48 PKPIIMDIKGELP
+48 
-61 SHLTKSYRNNQ
+61 
-72 IKEQKMKDSVII
+72 VII

-123 TFEYDPQK
+123 TFDYDQEK

-136 EIIEACKNKE
+136 EMIEACKNKK

-151 DPDREGYAIGYHF
+151 DTDREGYAIGYMF
-164 YEKIK
+164 YQKIK
-169 KIASSIY
+169 NVASSIY

-231 GQMKGSSAG
+231 GQMKGSSVG

-272 IQANINDNANR
+272 IQAKINDSANR
-283 EVIIKHCDEKGEEI
+283 EVTIKHCDEKGEEI

-314 NKACLLKDLKTSVVE
+314 NKACLLKNLKNSVVE

-338 STLLERAS
+338 STLLEKAS
-346 SELGLGIAE
+346 SMLGLSISE
-355 VQSLAQSLFEAG
+355 VQSLAQNLFEAG

-375 AESLSVEFLNEAES
+375 AESLSVEFLDEAES
-389 FYLPIYKEVYQKREY
+389 FYAPIYKDLYLKREY

-419 ITHPNKYED
+419 ITHPHTTED
-428 LESIVYNAGITNQD
+428 LESIVYNANITNQD
-442 ALKLYR
+442 ALKLYQ

-479 CSAKSLKSAGF
+479 CSVKGLKSAGF

-497 ELENDDESN
+497 ELENDESN
-506 DDKEDKEKEQN
+506 DDKDNKEKEQN
-517 AQFNLKIDDVLSL
+517 AQLNLKIDDVLSL

-570 STLVKREYISISQDK
+570 PTLVKREYISISQDK

-668 NILRDLQV
+668 NILRDLQL

-719 ENRPATPKQINF
+719 ENRPATPKQISF
-731 AETLA
+731 AEMLA

-743 PKDYKSNIKV
+743 PKGFKYSMKV
-753 CGDFINEYSK
+753 CGDFINEYHK

>member
-1 MNKSIK
+1 
-7 EVLFADNGKWA
+7 
-18 REWWADETYYWT
+18 
-30 KYIVYDG
+30 
-37 FVRDNDCILLT
+37 
-48 PKPIIMDIKGELP
+48 
-61 SHLTKSYRNNQ
+61 
-72 IKEQKMKDSVII
+72 MKDSVII

-90 VAKIREITGA
+90 VAKIKEITGA

-123 TFEYDPQK
+123 TFDYDQEK

-136 EIIEACKNKE
+136 EMIEACKNKK

-151 DPDREGYAIGYHF
+151 DTDREGYAIGYMF
-164 YEKIK
+164 YQKIK
-169 KIASSIY
+169 NVASSIY

-231 GQMKGSSAG
+231 GQMKGSSVG

-272 IQANINDNANR
+272 IQAKINDSANR
-283 EVIIKHCDEKGEEI
+283 EVTIKHCDEKGEEI

-314 NKACLLKDLKTSVVE
+314 NKACLLKDLKNSVVE

-338 STLLERAS
+338 STLLEKAS
-346 SELGLGIAE
+346 SMLGLSISE
-355 VQSLAQSLFEAG
+355 VQSLAQNLFEAG

-375 AESLSVEFLNEAES
+375 AESLSVEFLDETES
-389 FYLPIYKEVYQKREY
+389 FYAPIYKDLYLKREY

-419 ITHPNKYED
+419 ITHPHTTED
-428 LESIVYNAGITNQD
+428 LESIVYNANITNQD
-442 ALKLYR
+442 ALKLYQ

-479 CSAKSLKSAGF
+479 CSVKGLKSAGF

-497 ELENDDESN
+497 ELENDESN
-506 DDKEDKEKEQN
+506 DDKDNKEKEQN

-570 STLVKREYISISQDK
+570 PTLVKREYISISQDK

-668 NILRDLQV
+668 NILRDLQL

-697 RYIKE
+697 RYVKE
-702 HEFFKKNNKKAS
+702 HEFFEKNNKKAS

-719 ENRPATPKQINF
+719 ENRPATPKQISF
-731 AETLA
+731 AEMLA

-743 PKDYKSNIKV
+743 PKGFKYSMKV
-753 CGDFINEYSK
+753 CGDFINEYHK

>member
-1 MNKSIK
+1 M
-7 EVLFADNGKWA
+7 E
-18 REWWADETYYWT
+18 
-30 KYIVYDG
+30 KYIQSS
-37 FVRDNDCILLT
+37 NDFSKRLLRFENQSKNFSLASKHKQEYKLSLQEIEIT
-48 PKPIIMDIKGELP
+48 DEIPFKRSNQM
-61 SHLTKSYRNNQ
+61 NN
-72 IKEQKMKDSVII
+72 SVII

-123 TFEYDPQK
+123 TFDYDQEK

-136 EIIEACKNKE
+136 EMIEACKNKK

-151 DPDREGYAIGYHF
+151 DPDREGYAIGYMF
-164 YEKIK
+164 YQKIK
-169 KIASSIY
+169 NVASSIY

-272 IQANINDNANR
+272 IQAKINDNANR

-314 NKACLLKDLKTSVVE
+314 NKACLLKDLKNSVVE

-338 STLLERAS
+338 STLLEKAS
-346 SELGLGIAE
+346 SMLGLSISE
-355 VQSLAQSLFEAG
+355 VQSLAQNLFEAG

-389 FYLPIYKEVYQKREY
+389 FYAPIYKDLYLKREY

-419 ITHPNKYED
+419 ITHPHTTED
-428 LESIVYNAGITNQD
+428 LESIVYNANITNQD
-442 ALKLYR
+442 ALKLYQ

-479 CSAKSLKSAGF
+479 CSVKGLKSAGF

-497 ELENDDESN
+497 ELENDESN
-506 DDKEDKEKEQN
+506 DDKDNKEKEQN

-570 STLVKREYISISQDK
+570 PTLLKREYISISQDK

-623 EIVENKSSYVD
+623 EIVENKSSYLD
-634 FISNLNSKC
+634 FLQNLATKC

-668 NILRDLQV
+668 NILRDLQLD
-676 NLSEEFKNYKEDNR
+676 LSEEFKNYKEDNR
-690 VAKAFLD
+690 IAKAFLD

-714 SSNND
+714 SSNNN
-719 ENRPATPKQINF
+719 EIRPATPKQINF
-731 AETLA
+731 AEILA

-763 K
+763 KW

>member
-1 MNKSIK
+1 
-7 EVLFADNGKWA
+7 
-18 REWWADETYYWT
+18 
-30 KYIVYDG
+30 
-37 FVRDNDCILLT
+37 
-48 PKPIIMDIKGELP
+48 
-61 SHLTKSYRNNQ
+61 
-72 IKEQKMKDSVII
+72 MKDSVII

-90 VAKIREITGA
+90 VAKIKEITGA

-112 KSYDES
+112 KSYDE
-118 NGFKP
+118 NNNFKP

-131 KKHIF
+131 KKRIF
-136 EIIEACKNKE
+136 EIIEACKNKK

-240 RVQTP
+240 RVQTL

-272 IQANINDNANR
+272 IQAKINDNANR

-306 KLFESLKD
+306 KLFESLED

-375 AESLSVEFLNEAES
+375 AESLSIEFLNEAES

-419 ITHPNKYED
+419 ITHPHKYED

-497 ELENDDESN
+497 ELENDESN
-506 DDKEDKEKEQN
+506 DDKDNKEKEQN

-541 APSAYKEA
+541 APSPYKEA

-570 STLVKREYISISQDK
+570 PTLVKREYISISQDK

-668 NILRDLQV
+668 NILRDLQL

-690 VAKAFLD
+690 VAKAFLG

-714 SSNND
+714 SSNNN
-719 ENRPATPKQINF
+719 EIRPATPKQINF
-731 AETLA
+731 AEILA

>member
-1 MNKSIK
+1 
-7 EVLFADNGKWA
+7 
-18 REWWADETYYWT
+18 
-30 KYIVYDG
+30 
-37 FVRDNDCILLT
+37 
-48 PKPIIMDIKGELP
+48 
-61 SHLTKSYRNNQ
+61 
-72 IKEQKMKDSVII
+72 MKDSVII

-90 VAKIREITGA
+90 VAKIKEITGV
-100 KVFATIGHFMQL
+100 KVYATIGYFMQL
-112 KSYDES
+112 KSYDE
-118 NGFKP
+118 NNNFKP

-131 KKHIF
+131 KKRIF
-136 EIIEACKNKE
+136 EMIEACKNKK

-190 GLQNALLFEN
+190 GLQNASLFEN

-272 IQANINDNANR
+272 IQAKINDNANK
-283 EVIIKHCDEKGEEI
+283 EVIIKHCDENGEEI

-314 NKACLLKDLKTSVVE
+314 NKACLLKDLKNSILE

-338 STLLERAS
+338 STLLEKAS
-346 SELGLGIAE
+346 SELGLSIAE

-389 FYLPIYKEVYQKREY
+389 FYTPIYKEVYLKREY

-419 ITHPNKYED
+419 ITHPHTYEN
-428 LESIVYNAGITNQD
+428 LESVVYNAGIANQD
-442 ALKLYR
+442 ALKLYQ

-479 CSAKSLKSAGF
+479 CSVKSLKSTGF

-497 ELENDDESN
+497 ELESDESN
-506 DDKEDKEKEQN
+506 DDKDDKEKDQN
-517 AQFNLKIDDVLSL
+517 AQFNLKIDDML
-530 NDLVLATIKRN
+530 NLKALDLATIKRN
-541 APSAYKEA
+541 APSPYKEA
-549 DFVKLLE
+549 GFVKLLE

-570 STLVKREYISISQDK
+570 PTLLKREYISISQDK
-585 KHIITPT
+585 KHTITPT

-623 EIVENKSSYVD
+623 EIVESKSSYLD
-634 FISNLNSKC
+634 FLQNLATKC
-643 PKIEKLERNDDEI
+643 PKIEKLERKDDEI
-656 KPSSEGQITYIE
+656 IRPSSEGQIKYIE
-668 NILRDLQV
+668 SILADLQLE
-676 NLSEEFKNYKEDNR
+676 LSEEFKNYKEDNR

-714 SSNND
+714 SSNNN
-719 ENRPATPKQINF
+719 ETRPATPKQISF
-731 AETLA
+731 AESLA
-736 KKHNVKL
+736 KKHHVKL
-743 PKDYKSNIKV
+743 PKDYKSNMKV

>member
-1 MNKSIK
+1 MN
-7 EVLFADNGKWA
+7 N
-18 REWWADETYYWT
+18 
-30 KYIVYDG
+30 
-37 FVRDNDCILLT
+37 
-48 PKPIIMDIKGELP
+48 
-61 SHLTKSYRNNQ
+61 
-72 IKEQKMKDSVII
+72 SVII

-112 KSYDES
+112 KSYDE
-118 NGFKP
+118 NNNFKP

-131 KKHIF
+131 KKRIF
-136 EIIEACKNKE
+136 EIIEACKNKK

-151 DPDREGYAIGYHF
+151 DPDRESYAIGYHF

-212 RVADMLLGFT
+212 RVADMLLGFA

-272 IQANINDNANR
+272 IQAKINDNANR

-367 LITYIRTD
+367 LTTYIRTD

-419 ITHPNKYED
+419 ITHSHKYED

-517 AQFNLKIDDVLSL
+517 AQFNLKIDDMLSL

-541 APSAYKEA
+541 APSPYKEA
-549 DFVKLLE
+549 GFVKLLE

-570 STLVKREYISISQDK
+570 PTLLKREYISISQDK
-585 KHIITPT
+585 KHTITPT

-598 VEVFENAY
+598 IEVFENAY

-656 KPSSEGQITYIE
+656 KPSSEGQITYH
-668 NILRDLQV
+668 RKH
-676 NLSEEFKNYKEDNR
+676 FKRFAIKFKRR
-690 VAKAFLD
+690 V
-697 RYIKE
+697 
-702 HEFFKKNNKKAS
+702 
-714 SSNND
+714 
-719 ENRPATPKQINF
+719 
-731 AETLA
+731 
-736 KKHNVKL
+736 
-743 PKDYKSNIKV
+743 
-753 CGDFINEYSK
+753 
-763 K
+763 

>member
-1 MNKSIK
+1 MN
-7 EVLFADNGKWA
+7 N
-18 REWWADETYYWT
+18 
-30 KYIVYDG
+30 
-37 FVRDNDCILLT
+37 
-48 PKPIIMDIKGELP
+48 
-61 SHLTKSYRNNQ
+61 
-72 IKEQKMKDSVII
+72 SVII

-123 TFEYDPQK
+123 TFDYDQEK

-136 EIIEACKNKE
+136 EMIEACKNKK

-151 DPDREGYAIGYHF
+151 DTDREGYAIGYMF
-164 YEKIK
+164 YQKIK
-169 KIASSIY
+169 NVASSIY

-231 GQMKGSSAG
+231 GQMKGSSVG

-272 IQANINDNANR
+272 IQAKINDSANR
-283 EVIIKHCDEKGEEI
+283 EVTIKHCDEKGEEI

-314 NKACLLKDLKTSVVE
+314 NKACLLKDLKNSVVE

-338 STLLERAS
+338 STLLEKAS
-346 SELGLGIAE
+346 SMLGLSISE
-355 VQSLAQSLFEAG
+355 VQSLAQNLFEAG

-375 AESLSVEFLNEAES
+375 AESLSVEFLDETES
-389 FYLPIYKEVYQKREY
+389 FYAPIYKDLYLKREY

-419 ITHPNKYED
+419 ITHPHTTED
-428 LESIVYNAGITNQD
+428 LESIVYNANITNQD
-442 ALKLYR
+442 ALKLYQ

-479 CSAKSLKSAGF
+479 CSVKGLKSAGF
-490 LAMFSKK
+490 LAMFSKE
-497 ELENDDESN
+497 ELENDESN
-506 DDKEDKEKEQN
+506 DDKDNKEKEQN

-570 STLVKREYISISQDK
+570 PTLVRREYISISQDK

-612 TYTKQMEEVLD
+612 TYTKQMEEMLD

-643 PKIEKLERNDDEI
+643 PKIEKLERNGDEI

-668 NILRDLQV
+668 NILRDLQL

-719 ENRPATPKQINF
+719 ENRPATPKQISF
-731 AETLA
+731 AEMLA

-743 PKDYKSNIKV
+743 PKGFKYSMKV
-753 CGDFINEYSK
+753 CGDFINEYHK

>member
-1 MNKSIK
+1 MN
-7 EVLFADNGKWA
+7 N
-18 REWWADETYYWT
+18 
-30 KYIVYDG
+30 
-37 FVRDNDCILLT
+37 
-48 PKPIIMDIKGELP
+48 
-61 SHLTKSYRNNQ
+61 
-72 IKEQKMKDSVII
+72 SVII

-123 TFEYDPQK
+123 TFDYDQEK
-131 KKHIF
+131 KKRIF
-136 EIIEACKNKE
+136 EIIEACKNKK

-151 DPDREGYAIGYHF
+151 DPDREGYAIGYMF
-164 YEKIK
+164 YQKIK
-169 KIASSIY
+169 NVASSIY

-272 IQANINDNANR
+272 IQAKINDSANR
-283 EVIIKHCDEKGEEI
+283 EVTIKHCDEKGEEI

-314 NKACLLKDLKTSVVE
+314 NKACLLKDLKNSVVE

-338 STLLERAS
+338 STLLEKAS
-346 SELGLGIAE
+346 SMLGLSISE
-355 VQSLAQSLFEAG
+355 VQSLAQNLFEAG

-375 AESLSVEFLNEAES
+375 AESLSVEFLDETES
-389 FYLPIYKEVYQKREY
+389 FYASIYKDLYLKREY
-404 KAGKQSQAEAHEAIR
+404 KASKQSQAEAHEAIR
-419 ITHPNKYED
+419 ITHPHTTED
-428 LESIVYNAGITNQD
+428 LESIVYNANITNQD
-442 ALKLYR
+442 ALKLYQ

-479 CSAKSLKSAGF
+479 CSVKGLKSAGF

-497 ELENDDESN
+497 ELENDESN
-506 DDKEDKEKEQN
+506 DDKDNKEKEQN

-570 STLVKREYISISQDK
+570 PTLVKREYISISQDK

-668 NILRDLQV
+668 NILRDLQL

-719 ENRPATPKQINF
+719 ENRPATPKQISF
-731 AETLA
+731 AEMLA

-743 PKDYKSNIKV
+743 PKGFKYSMKV
-753 CGDFINEYSK
+753 CGDFINEYHK
-763 K
+763 KLE

>member
-1 MNKSIK
+1 MN
-7 EVLFADNGKWA
+7 N
-18 REWWADETYYWT
+18 
-30 KYIVYDG
+30 
-37 FVRDNDCILLT
+37 
-48 PKPIIMDIKGELP
+48 
-61 SHLTKSYRNNQ
+61 
-72 IKEQKMKDSVII
+72 SVII

-123 TFEYDPQK
+123 TFDYDQEK

-136 EIIEACKNKE
+136 EMIEACKNKK

-272 IQANINDNANR
+272 IQAKINDSANR
-283 EVIIKHCDEKGEEI
+283 EVTIKHCDEKGEEI

-314 NKACLLKDLKTSVVE
+314 NKACLLKDLKNSVVE

-375 AESLSVEFLNEAES
+375 AESLSVEFLNETES
-389 FYLPIYKEVYQKREY
+389 FYAPIYKDLYLKRAY

-419 ITHPNKYED
+419 ITHPHTTED
-428 LESIVYNAGITNQD
+428 LESIVYNANITNQD
-442 ALKLYR
+442 ALKLYQ

-479 CSAKSLKSAGF
+479 CSVKGLKSAGF

-497 ELENDDESN
+497 ELENDESN
-506 DDKEDKEKEQN
+506 DDKDNKEKEQN

-549 DFVKLLE
+549 GFVKLLE

-570 STLVKREYISISQDK
+570 PTLLKREYISISQDK

-598 VEVFENAY
+598 IEVFENAY

-623 EIVENKSSYVD
+623 EIVENKSSYLD
-634 FISNLNSKC
+634 FLQNLATKC

-668 NILRDLQV
+668 NILRDLQLD
-676 NLSEEFKNYKEDNR
+676 LSEEFKNYKEDNR

-719 ENRPATPKQINF
+719 ENRPATPKQISF
-731 AETLA
+731 AEMLA

-743 PKDYKSNIKV
+743 PKGFKYSMKV
-753 CGDFINEYSK
+753 CGDFINEYHK

>member
-1 MNKSIK
+1 MN
-7 EVLFADNGKWA
+7 N
-18 REWWADETYYWT
+18 
-30 KYIVYDG
+30 
-37 FVRDNDCILLT
+37 
-48 PKPIIMDIKGELP
+48 
-61 SHLTKSYRNNQ
+61 
-72 IKEQKMKDSVII
+72 SVII

-90 VAKIREITGA
+90 VAKIKEITGA
-100 KVFATIGHFMQL
+100 KVFATMGHFMQL
-112 KSYDES
+112 KSYDE
-118 NGFKP
+118 NNNFKP

-131 KKHIF
+131 KKRIF
-136 EIIEACKNKE
+136 EIIEACKNKK

-176 RAEFFEITPSGINK
+176 RTEFFEITPSGINK

-257 EKFKALPENEKVSYQ
+257 EKFKSLPENEKVSYQ
-272 IQANINDNANR
+272 IQAKINDNANK

-375 AESLSVEFLNEAES
+375 AESLSVEFLNETES
-389 FYLPIYKEVYQKREY
+389 FYAPIYKEVYQKREY

-419 ITHPNKYED
+419 ITHPHKYED
-428 LESIVYNAGITNQD
+428 LESIVYNAGITNQN

-497 ELENDDESN
+497 ALENDDESN

-517 AQFNLKIDDVLSL
+517 AQFNLKIDDMLSL

-541 APSAYKEA
+541 APSPYKEA
-549 DFVKLLE
+549 GFVKLLE

-570 STLVKREYISISQDK
+570 PTLLKREYISISQDK
-585 KHIITPT
+585 KHTITPT

-598 VEVFENAY
+598 IEVFENAY

-643 PKIEKLERNDDEI
+643 PKIENLERNDDEI

-668 NILRDLQV
+668 NILRDLQLD
-676 NLSEEFKNYKEDNR
+676 LSEEFKNYKEDNR
-690 VAKAFLD
+690 IAKAFLD

-702 HEFFKKNNKKAS
+702 HEFFEKNNKKAS
-714 SSNND
+714 SSNNN
-719 ENRPATPKQINF
+719 EIRPATPKQINF
-731 AETLA
+731 AEILA

-743 PKDYKSNIKV
+743 PKGFKYSMKV
-753 CGDFINEYSK
+753 CGDFINEYHK

>member
-1 MNKSIK
+1 
-7 EVLFADNGKWA
+7 
-18 REWWADETYYWT
+18 
-30 KYIVYDG
+30 
-37 FVRDNDCILLT
+37 
-48 PKPIIMDIKGELP
+48 
-61 SHLTKSYRNNQ
+61 
-72 IKEQKMKDSVII
+72 MKDSVII

-90 VAKIREITGA
+90 VAKIKEITGA

-118 NGFKP
+118 NNFKP

-131 KKHIF
+131 KKRIF
-136 EIIEACKNKE
+136 EIIEACKNKK

-272 IQANINDNANR
+272 IQAKINDNANR

-297 KFNDKEEAL
+297 KFNDKEETL

-419 ITHPNKYED
+419 ITHPHTAED

-497 ELENDDESN
+497 ALENDDESN

-570 STLVKREYISISQDK
+570 PTLVKREYISISQDK

-668 NILRDLQV
+668 NILRDLQL

-690 VAKAFLD
+690 IAKAFLD

-714 SSNND
+714 SSNNN
-719 ENRPATPKQINF
+719 EIRPATPKQINF
-731 AETLA
+731 AEILA

>member
-1 MNKSIK
+1 MN
-7 EVLFADNGKWA
+7 N
-18 REWWADETYYWT
+18 
-30 KYIVYDG
+30 
-37 FVRDNDCILLT
+37 
-48 PKPIIMDIKGELP
+48 
-61 SHLTKSYRNNQ
+61 
-72 IKEQKMKDSVII
+72 SVII

-123 TFEYDPQK
+123 TFDYDQEK

-136 EIIEACKNKE
+136 EMIEACKNKK

-151 DPDREGYAIGYHF
+151 DTDREVYAIGYMF
-164 YEKIK
+164 YQKIK
-169 KIASSIY
+169 NVASSIY

-272 IQANINDNANR
+272 IQAKINDSANR
-283 EVIIKHCDEKGEEI
+283 EVTIKHCDEKGEEI

-314 NKACLLKDLKTSVVE
+314 NKACLLKDLKNSVVE

-338 STLLERAS
+338 STLLEKAS
-346 SELGLGIAE
+346 SMLGLSISE
-355 VQSLAQSLFEAG
+355 VQSLAQNLFEAG

-375 AESLSVEFLNEAES
+375 AESLSVEFLDETES
-389 FYLPIYKEVYQKREY
+389 FYAPIYKDLYLKREY

-419 ITHPNKYED
+419 ITHPHTTED
-428 LESIVYNAGITNQD
+428 LESIVYNANITNQD
-442 ALKLYR
+442 ALKLYQ

-479 CSAKSLKSAGF
+479 YSVKGLKSAGF
-490 LAMFSKK
+490 LAMFPKK
-497 ELENDDESN
+497 ELENDESN
-506 DDKEDKEKEQN
+506 DDKDNKEKEQN

-570 STLVKREYISISQDK
+570 PTLVKREYISISQDK

-612 TYTKQMEEVLD
+612 TYTKQMEEMLD

-668 NILRDLQV
+668 NILRDLQL

-719 ENRPATPKQINF
+719 ENRPATPKQISF
-731 AETLA
+731 AEMLA

-743 PKDYKSNIKV
+743 PKGFKYSMKV
-753 CGDFINEYSK
+753 CGDFIDEYHK

>member
-1 MNKSIK
+1 
-7 EVLFADNGKWA
+7 
-18 REWWADETYYWT
+18 
-30 KYIVYDG
+30 
-37 FVRDNDCILLT
+37 
-48 PKPIIMDIKGELP
+48 
-61 SHLTKSYRNNQ
+61 
-72 IKEQKMKDSVII
+72 MKDSVII

-90 VAKIREITGA
+90 VAKIKEITGA

-112 KSYDES
+112 KSYDE
-118 NGFKP
+118 NNNFKP

-131 KKHIF
+131 KKRIF
-136 EIIEACKNKE
+136 EIIEACKNKK

-272 IQANINDNANR
+272 IQAKINDSANR
-283 EVIIKHCDEKGEEI
+283 EVTIKHCDEKGEEI
-297 KFNDKEEAL
+297 KFNDKEETL

-314 NKACLLKDLKTSVVE
+314 LKNSVVE

-338 STLLERAS
+338 STLLEKAS
-346 SELGLGIAE
+346 SMLGLSISE
-355 VQSLAQSLFEAG
+355 VQSLAQNLFEAG

-375 AESLSVEFLNEAES
+375 AESLSVEFLDEAES
-389 FYLPIYKEVYQKREY
+389 FYAPIYKEVYQKREY

-419 ITHPNKYED
+419 ITHPHKYED
-428 LESIVYNAGITNQD
+428 LESIVYNASITNQD

-479 CSAKSLKSAGF
+479 CSVKGLKSAGF

-497 ELENDDESN
+497 ELKNDESN
-506 DDKEDKEKEQN
+506 DDKDNKEKEQN

-570 STLVKREYISISQDK
+570 PTLVKREYISISQDK

-668 NILRDLQV
+668 NILRDLQL

-714 SSNND
+714 SSSND
-719 ENRPATPKQINF
+719 ENRPATPKQISF
-731 AETLA
+731 AEMLA

-743 PKDYKSNIKV
+743 PKGFKYSMKV
-753 CGDFINEYSK
+753 CGDFINEYHK

>member
-1 MNKSIK
+1 MN
-7 EVLFADNGKWA
+7 N
-18 REWWADETYYWT
+18 
-30 KYIVYDG
+30 
-37 FVRDNDCILLT
+37 
-48 PKPIIMDIKGELP
+48 
-61 SHLTKSYRNNQ
+61 
-72 IKEQKMKDSVII
+72 SVII

-123 TFEYDPQK
+123 TFDYDQEK

-136 EIIEACKNKE
+136 EMIEACKNKK

-151 DPDREGYAIGYHF
+151 DPDREGYAIGYMF
-164 YEKIK
+164 YQKIK
-169 KIASSIY
+169 NVASSIY

-222 LSPYLGKAL
+222 LFPYLGKAL

-272 IQANINDNANR
+272 IQAKINDSANR
-283 EVIIKHCDEKGEEI
+283 EVTIKHCDEKGEEI

-314 NKACLLKDLKTSVVE
+314 NKACLLKDLKNSVVE

-338 STLLERAS
+338 STLLEKAS
-346 SELGLGIAE
+346 SMLGLSISE
-355 VQSLAQSLFEAG
+355 VQSLAQNLFEAG

-375 AESLSVEFLNEAES
+375 AESLSVEFLDETES
-389 FYLPIYKEVYQKREY
+389 FYAPIYKDLYLKREY

-419 ITHPNKYED
+419 ITHPHTTED
-428 LESIVYNAGITNQD
+428 LESIVYNANITNQD
-442 ALKLYR
+442 ALKLYQ

-479 CSAKSLKSAGF
+479 CSVKGLKSAGF

-497 ELENDDESN
+497 ELENDESN
-506 DDKEDKEKEQN
+506 DDKDNKEKEQN

-570 STLVKREYISISQDK
+570 PTLVKREYISISQDK

-634 FISNLNSKC
+634 FISNLNSKY

-668 NILRDLQV
+668 NILRDLQL

-702 HEFFKKNNKKAS
+702 HEFFKKNNKNAS

-719 ENRPATPKQINF
+719 ENRPATPKQISF
-731 AETLA
+731 AEMLA

-743 PKDYKSNIKV
+743 PKGFRHSMKV
-753 CGDFINEYSK
+753 CGDFINEYHK

>member
-1 MNKSIK
+1 MN
-7 EVLFADNGKWA
+7 N
-18 REWWADETYYWT
+18 
-30 KYIVYDG
+30 
-37 FVRDNDCILLT
+37 
-48 PKPIIMDIKGELP
+48 
-61 SHLTKSYRNNQ
+61 
-72 IKEQKMKDSVII
+72 SVII

-123 TFEYDPQK
+123 TFDYDQEK

-136 EIIEACKNKE
+136 EMIEACKNKK

-151 DPDREGYAIGYHF
+151 DTDREGYAIGYMF
-164 YEKIK
+164 YQKIK
-169 KIASSIY
+169 NVASSIY

-231 GQMKGSSAG
+231 GQMKGSSVG

-272 IQANINDNANR
+272 IQAKINDSANR
-283 EVIIKHCDEKGEEI
+283 EVTIKHCDENGEEI

-314 NKACLLKDLKTSVVE
+314 NKACLLKDLKNSVVE

-338 STLLERAS
+338 STLLEKAS
-346 SELGLGIAE
+346 SMLGLSISE
-355 VQSLAQSLFEAG
+355 VQSLAQNLFEAG

-375 AESLSVEFLNEAES
+375 AESLSVEFLDEIES
-389 FYLPIYKEVYQKREY
+389 FYAPIYKDLYLKREY

-419 ITHPNKYED
+419 ITHPHTTED
-428 LESIVYNAGITNQD
+428 LESIVYNANITNQD
-442 ALKLYR
+442 ALELYQ

-479 CSAKSLKSAGF
+479 CSVKGLKSAGF

-497 ELENDDESN
+497 ELKNDESN
-506 DDKEDKEKEQN
+506 DDKDNKEKEQN

-570 STLVKREYISISQDK
+570 PTLVKREYISISQDK

-643 PKIEKLERNDDEI
+643 PKIEKLERNDDGI

-668 NILRDLQV
+668 NILRDLQL

-719 ENRPATPKQINF
+719 ENRPATPKQISF
-731 AETLA
+731 AEMLA

-743 PKDYKSNIKV
+743 PKGFKNSMKV
-753 CGDFINEYSK
+753 CGDFINEYHK